1 MSQRYDCLKC
11 PGYCCSY
18 GRIAVSEH
26 DIVRLAKHF
35 DLPLEQARQKFTYH
49 YLTKEVDE
57 QVLRQKSDP
66 IFSSICRFFDTKER
80 RCTVY
85 EARPNV
91 CRRYPHGMRCGYYE
105 FLEFEREQQG
115 DEDYIAVT

>member
-1 MSQRYDCLKC
+1 MRPRYDCLKC

-26 DIVRLAKHF
+26 DIARLAKHF
-35 DLPLEQARQKFTYH
+35 ELPLEEARTKFTYH

-57 QVLRQKSDP
+57 QVLRQKNDP
-66 IFSSICRFFDTKER
+66 IFTSICRFFDTQER

-91 CRRYPHGMRCGYYE
+91 CRRYPHGAQCGYYD
-105 FLEFEREQQG
+105 FLKFEREQQG